1 MIREGWTEEGAGD
14 ISTPQILEMRK
25 LLEQMRQVVKERASL
40 SLKRQNEYYNRKT
53 STRILSAGD
62 QVFVL
67 LPNNRN
73 SLKLEW
79 TEPYKIKRPI
89 GAVD

>member
-1 MIREGWTEEGAGD
+1 M
-14 ISTPQILEMRK
+14 L
-25 LLEQMRQVVKERASL
+25 
-40 SLKRQNEYYNRKT
+40 
-53 STRILSAGD
+53 
-62 QVFVL
+62 VL

-89 GAVD
+89 GAVDYEVEIVGRKKGITANHINLLKKWNPPSHVYYA